1 MAHFDASLF
10 VRWPNTPIF
19 MDPEATSFITR
30 RRAILYA
37 RVSGDDRRNES
48 RNVQGQLD
56 MCRAYA
62 ERQGYEVIAE
72 LAEDDRGAS
81 GAAFELPQLSEVR
94 RLAESHNFDVLVVRE
109 IDRLSRNLVKQLV
122 VEEEMR
128 RAGVCIE
135 YVVGEYPDTAEGRLN
150 KHIKATISEYERE
163 KISERM
169 MRGRRLKV
177 AAGNVHVHGR
187 TPFGYRLIRENKK
200 ETLEIEESE
209 ARVIRQIFSWYTVG
223 DQQHGPYSLRAI
235 RKLLDELGIPT
246 PADRGKGISKKREF
260 GKWAVASVA
269 YILNC
274 ETYAGT
280 WRYAKTSKSSGTRD
294 WRRWTDQEGA
304 PELSVAVPAII
315 DSDTWELARQ
325 RLLANRRERV
335 GNVQWPYLLRRRL
348 RCGQCGATVAST
360 YGGRPGHNYGYYR
373 CARAAG
379 NGNYDDRSCATLSV
393 NASAVDE
400 SVWNWLRD
408 LLLDEETLAKGLL
421 AIQTSQVEMLR
432 PVRDRLA
439 VVECDLTTNRDQ
451 LGRLTD
457 LYLAGTL
464 PRDLLD
470 ERAVRLHAQA
480 QMLIKERTDLHAR
493 LQAPNMSDERIADIR
508 GFAAAIAQRLLQS
521 DDFETRSFV
530 VEALDVRGILTTT
543 PDQRLI
549 EIHCE
554 LGQKNLVLLSRLT
567 RTSARRA
574 ACRRA
579 RRGSPAPAGCP
590 GSAMPARAI
599 G

>member
-1 MAHFDASLF
+1 
-10 VRWPNTPIF
+10 
-19 MDPEATSFITR
+19 
-30 RRAILYA
+30 
-37 RVSGDDRRNES
+37 
-48 RNVQGQLD
+48 

-62 ERQGYEVIAE
+62 ERQGYEVVAE

-94 RLAESHNFDVLVVRE
+94 RLAESHSFEVLVVRE
-109 IDRLSRNLVKQLV
+109 IDRLSRNLVKQLI
-122 VEEEMR
+122 VEDEMR

-169 MRGRRLKV
+169 IRGRRLKV

-187 TPFGYRLIRENKK
+187 APFGYRLKQEDKK

-209 ARVIRQIFSWYTVG
+209 AEIIRQIFAWYTIG

-235 RKLLDELGIPT
+235 RKLLEEHQIPT
-246 PADRGKGISKKREF
+246 SADRGKGMAKKREF
-260 GKWAVASVA
+260 GKWSTSTVA

-280 WRYAKTSKSSGTRD
+280 WHYAKTSTAPN
-294 WRRWTDQEGA
+294 WHRWTDQEWA

-315 DSDTWELARQ
+315 DSATWELARH
-325 RLLANRRERV
+325 RLLANRQERV

-348 RCGQCGATVAST
+348 RCGHCGATVAST

-379 NGNYDDRSCATLSV
+379 NGNYDDRMCAALSV
-393 NASAVDE
+393 NAAMVDE
-400 SVWNWLRD
+400 GVWSWLKA
-408 LLLDEETLAKGLL
+408 LLLDEQTLVTGLR
-421 AIQTSQVEMLR
+421 AIQAAQAETLR
-432 PVRDRLA
+432 PVSDQLA
-439 VVECDLTTNRDQ
+439 VVERDLAAKRAQ

-457 LYLAGTL
+457 LYLTGTL

-470 ERAVRLHAQA
+470 ERG
-480 QMLIKERTDLHAR
+480 AR
-493 LQAPNMSDERIADIR
+493 LQVQLQALSKEQTDLRARLQTCDMSDERIADIQN
-508 GFAAAIAQRLLQS
+508 FAAAIAQRLLQS

-530 VEALDVRGILTTT
+530 VEALDVRGVLTTT
-543 PDQRLI
+543 PDQRSL

-554 LGQKNLVLLSRLT
+554 LGEKNLILLSRFT
-567 RTSARRA
+567 HTA
-574 ACRRA
+574 APPGSCRPP

-590 GSAMPARAI
+590 GLAAPAPASE
-599 G
+599 